1 MPSPP
6 GTAGNRLQLHRDI
19 PNAWDAWDI
28 DEHYRR
34 TVQEIDGVE
43 EIRLESKPE
52 EAASWSS
59 GPSERR
65 RIEQRL
71 ALAAGS
77 PSLEITND
85 HRLA

>member
-1 MPSPP
+1 MPSPV
-6 GTAGNRLQLHRDI
+6 TAGNRLQLHRDI

-52 EAASWSS
+52 EAAVVVVRS
-59 GPSERR
+59 SERR
-65 RIEQRL
+65 
-71 ALAAGS
+71 GS
-77 PSLEITND
+77 NSGW
-85 HRLA
+85 R

>member
-1 MPSPP
+1 MPSPR
-6 GTAGNRLQLHRDI
+6 GIEAIGLQLHRDM

-52 EAASWSS
+52 EAAVSCVLFEKRRGSNS
-59 GPSERR
+59 GLLWRPDRR
-65 RIEQRL
+65 RWR
-71 ALAAGS
+71 S
-77 PSLEITND
+77 
-85 HRLA
+85 R